1 MDELVALEGPT
12 ANFDQLAAALQADSG
27 DLSTFLEV
35 VAGKFEAALPARTK
49 VERDGGVLRRKRQV
63 KRVSLDLGEL
73 RFELARSRGAV
84 VAQCTRVV
92 RGIALK
98 TEQLNLDAWLMELAK
113 ALSAQASSS
122 SQDRVALER
131 LLS

>member
-1 MDELVALEGPT
+1 MDASVSLEGPQED
-12 ANFDQLAAALQADSG
+12 FDQLAASLRADSS

-35 VAGKFEAALPARTK
+35 MAGKFEAALPGRTR
-49 VERDGGVLRRKRQV
+49 VEREGGRLRRHRPV
-63 KRVSLDLGEL
+63 KRVSLELGEV
-73 RFELARSRGAV
+73 RFELARSGGAI

-98 TEQLNLDAWLMELAK
+98 TEQLNLDAWVVELAQ
-113 ALSAQASSS
+113 ALSVQASASS
-122 SQDRVALER
+122 LDRVALER